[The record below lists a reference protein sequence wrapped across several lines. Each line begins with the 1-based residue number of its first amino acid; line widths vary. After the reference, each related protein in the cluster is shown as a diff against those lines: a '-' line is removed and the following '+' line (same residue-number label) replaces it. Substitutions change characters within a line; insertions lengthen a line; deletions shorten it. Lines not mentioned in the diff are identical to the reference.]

1 MECPACGQTM
11 TPYHLAD
18 LEVDRCLA
26 CGLVWFDANELKR
39 FLSLVDRPR
48 PDEEAPAPENLPVRA
63 ACCPRCSG
71 QPLERVH
78 WRQFPLAFCG
88 RCSGI
93 LLTDS
98 VLAGL
103 RVTWSRIAPRPLQ
116 VQLPVPE
123 GWDSPAQQFIW
134 AVFGA
139 L

>member
-1 MECPACGQTM
+1 M

-18 LEVDRCLA
+18 LEVDRCLT
-26 CGLVWFDANELKR
+26 CGLVWFDAKELKR

-48 PDEEAPAPENLPVRA
+48 ADEEAPAPEAPPAQA
-63 ACCPRCSG
+63 ANCPRCPTE
-71 QPLERVH
+71 PLERVH
-78 WRQFPLAFCG
+78 WRQFPLAFCS

-93 LLTDS
+93 LLTES

-103 RVTWSRIAPRPLQ
+103 RIIWARMPRRPPE
-116 VQLPVPE
+116 VQLPIPE
-123 GWDSPAQQFIW
+123 GWDDPAQVFIW